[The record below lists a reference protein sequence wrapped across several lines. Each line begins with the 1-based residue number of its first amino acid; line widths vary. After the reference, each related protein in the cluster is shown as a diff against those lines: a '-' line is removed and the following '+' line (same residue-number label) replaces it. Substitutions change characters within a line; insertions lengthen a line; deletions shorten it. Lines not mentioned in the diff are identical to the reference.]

1 MNNTIEEIKKRI
13 EIIDFIGG
21 FITLKKSGRNF
32 KALCPFH
39 QEKTPSLVISPDRQ
53 IWHCFGACQMG
64 GDAISFLMKWNNLTF
79 YEALKE
85 LAEKVGVKVSATDI
99 TDKEWQKKERLLSL
113 NRVVCDYY
121 YYLLSSHSIGE
132 KARSYL
138 NTRGITKKIIDNFE
152 LGYAPDSWDSLLKY
166 LKKKTFTHLEGVEAG
181 VLIKSEKG
189 SFYDRFRKRIMFP
202 LYNPQGHVI
211 GFSGRTLETGGGA
224 KYVNTP
230 ETVLYHK
237 RETLFGIHK
246 AKNAI
251 KKKGVALL
259 VEGEFDMLSCFKIGL
274 THAVAVKGSSVTYEQ
289 LLLLK
294 RYTQKIILC
303 LDADFSGQE
312 TTKKAIISAEQL
324 GFEIGVVTFDP
335 YKDPDEA
342 INHDITQFKKNI
354 ENTLPLYDFI
364 IHTAKLRHPGSDANS
379 RKTIGDEV
387 VPFLLTIENPIVKSY
402 YIKKIA
408 QLLEVESR
416 SIEILMQRIKR
427 QKILRKKI
435 PLKRTTQER
444 DRFDLMQKYILHRL
458 FQEDNP
464 VGFLN
469 TIQRTFHITDFSM
482 IAYQKLLDK
491 LILFLKHNALFEIQ
505 GFIQSLPTELLPIF
519 DEIMLFDMTIF
530 DPESDKKTST
540 RTLYELKRLSLKK
553 KISEEMRKESINE
566 ESIKAM
572 MKDLSEVEKKLN
584 VL

>member
-99 TDKEWQKKERLLSL
+99 TDKEWQKKERLLFL

-138 NTRGITKKIIDNFE
+138 NTRGITKKMIDNFE

-211 GFSGRTLETGGGA
+211 GFSGRTLATGGGA

-230 ETVLYHK
+230 ETTLYHK

-246 AKNAI
+246 AKDAI

-364 IHTAKLRHPGSDANS
+364 IHTTKLRHPGSDANS

-402 YIKKIA
+402 YIKKVA

-435 PLKRTTQER
+435 PLKRTTQDR

-482 IAYQKLLDK
+482 IAYQKLLDE
-491 LILFLKHNALFEIQ
+491 LILFLKHNTLFEIQ